1 MRRYFHTATL
11 GGVCSFDLSD
21 PARTPT
27 YPDIATAAGI
37 DNCNMSDW
45 NWGAWARYYM
55 ALKQKFGKQQ
65 AIFLTNQDMDATVWN
80 STIRQPW
87 NADCGIIRALNKEWE
102 GSGYEIHSII
112 TDVYC
117 ATSGATTDLTQFA
130 SSVTGTVSSA
140 GSGAESVVSTISKLA
155 PVLIIGAA
163 ALGGYYLYK
172 KVKK

>member
-55 ALKQKFGKQQ
+55 ALKQKFGKPQ
-65 AIFLTNQDMDATVWN
+65 AAFIVNQDMDNTVWDA
-80 STIRQPW
+80 TIRQPW
-87 NADCGIIRALNKEWE
+87 NADCGIIKALNDEW
-102 GSGYEIHSII
+102 SGTGYSIHSIL

-117 ATSGATTDLTQFA
+117 ATTGAATDLTQFA
-130 SSVTGTVSSA
+130 SSVTGSVSAA